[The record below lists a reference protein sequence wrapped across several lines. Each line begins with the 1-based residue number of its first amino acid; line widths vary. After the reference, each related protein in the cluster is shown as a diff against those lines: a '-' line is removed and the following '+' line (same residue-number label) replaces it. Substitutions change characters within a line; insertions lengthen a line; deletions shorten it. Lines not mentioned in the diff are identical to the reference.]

1 MEKLLTRSSA
11 AGPNCAGSLKEEA
24 GWLSGIAEGGGLFC
38 MGILEKL
45 KPSACPLPGPIVVS
59 EEKGALF
66 HDLCLNSVML
76 IVKESV

>member
-1 MEKLLTRSSA
+1 MALGDCRR
-11 AGPNCAGSLKEEA
+11 
-24 GWLSGIAEGGGLFC
+24 GGLFC

-45 KPSACPLPGPIVVS
+45 KPSACPLPSTIVMS

-66 HDLCLNSVML
+66 HDLCLNSTML